1 MSSTNKT
8 TNYELSQFIGSDKP
22 AWLQDYNTDMSK
34 IDAQMKANA
43 DGVTSASGTASAAS
57 VALGDITSLTT
68 TDKSS
73 AVAAINEVK
82 STADTAASTAQAAAT
97 TANSANSKAD
107 TALADFAKFDLSNTG
122 DCTVTLTIGGTTTTI
137 TDHRMRFSKNSDG
150 SIFKIYGYI
159 QPGNLLG
166 KTGNAVLKISGI
178 NLPVSSEYTINT
190 LSTTYYVYNQNTA
203 PEFIIDRAGVVKTD
217 GTIEI
222 TIPNLL
228 GDVRYVRIIVPPCLY
243 FNTNFGD

>member
-57 VALGDITSLTT
+57 TALGDITSLTT

-82 STADTAASTAQAAAT
+82 STADTAANTAQAAAT

-107 TALADFAKFDLSNTG
+107 TALADIAKFDLSVTG
-122 DCTVTLTIGGTTTTI
+122 SCTVTQTIGGATTTI
-137 TDHRMRFSKNSDG
+137 SDQRMSFAKNSDG
-150 SIFKIYGYI
+150 SIFKVYGFL
-159 QPGNLLG
+159 QLANLLNKSG
-166 KTGNAVLKISGI
+166 TLTVKISGM
-178 NLPVSSEYTINT
+178 NLPVSSEYDISAMATG
-190 LSTTYYVYNQNTA
+190 YYKYQQDASYNFIT
-203 PEFIIDRAGVVKTD
+203 EFTGHVKTD
-217 GTIEI
+217 GTIELTT
-222 TIPNLL
+222 TIG
-228 GDVRYVRIIVPPCLY
+228 GDVNGIRFIFPPCLY
-243 FNTNFGD
+243 FNTDFGD